1 MGFNGYQQQTP
12 YIQQNNMGYNNYK
25 PIQQTYGNWNALN
38 QNTPQVRPVSSIDE
52 VRACPIDFDGSVFY
66 FPDLGNRKIY
76 TKQINA
82 DGTASIFMYEL
93 KEIPTQQPET
103 ALNSNNF
110 ITREEF
116 ENAMVQI
123 KNSLLSISSVKEEPV
138 KETKG
143 VVNF

>member
-1 MGFNGYQQQTP
+1 
-12 YIQQNNMGYNNYK
+12 
-25 PIQQTYGNWNALN
+25 
-38 QNTPQVRPVSSIDE
+38 
-52 VRACPIDFDGSVFY
+52 
-66 FPDLGNRKIY
+66 
-76 TKQINA
+76 
-82 DGTASIFMYEL
+82 MYEL